1 MSGSLRSAR
10 VIACLLV
17 GIVLCG
23 ASAAPAAAG
32 ADDEEELV
40 DVEKTVRGLEK
51 KLLELRERGRWAEK
65 GKLFAGAV
73 CGEDEPSEVFSSW
86 GDESPYYLA
95 PEGDLETTEG
105 WSLNK
110 HADTA
115 MENSP
120 FGTGSRSLVLPEKGE
135 AISPAMCVSVAH
147 PTIRLFAANTG
158 DPDAR
163 LDVEVYFEDLAG
175 KVKKLRIARLRGG
188 PVWAP
193 TTIVPLHVNLLGAAA
208 EDGLTAI
215 AVKLKARDVKTKAGG
230 WKVDDL
236 YVDPFRS
243 R

>member
-1 MSGSLRSAR
+1 MSRSLRSAR
-10 VIACLLV
+10 VVTCLLV

-32 ADDEEELV
+32 ADEEEIV

-51 KLLELRERGRWAEK
+51 TLLELRERGRWAEK
-65 GKLFAGAV
+65 GA
-73 CGEDEPSEVFSSW
+73 
-86 GDESPYYLA
+86 YYLA
-95 PEGDLETTEG
+95 PQGDLETTDG
-105 WSLNK
+105 WSLDK
-110 HADTA
+110 HAVTVA
-115 MENSP
+115 ENSP
-120 FGTGSRSLVLPEKGE
+120 FGTGSSSLLLPEKGE

-147 PTIRLFAANTG
+147 PTIRLFASNTG

-163 LDVEVYFEDLAG
+163 LEVEIFFEDLAG
-175 KVKKLRIARLRGG
+175 KVKKLKVARLRGG
-188 PVWAP
+188 PAWAP

-208 EDGLTAI
+208 EDGFTAI
-215 AVKLKARDVKTKAGG
+215 AVKLKAKDVKSKTGG